1 MNTTFA
7 SIQLAVL
14 VLPVLSI
21 AQPSPTSD
29 TTKPFRAGIEMAG
42 GYAYRLRS
50 TNTLPGNYVRG
61 GATARLR
68 LKWGSHNVVG
78 AGIETGWLPVSSLSA
93 TNSSTTLGTTDI
105 EASLNAVPVLFVVA
119 LQRFNTQLH
128 IGLGFY
134 DVRVS
139 STVFGSTIRSSEWD
153 FGYMLSLGYAY
164 ALSPAVKLGAE
175 VKWDNISEAQISML
189 SACVRVMVP
198 LWEW

>member
-21 AQPSPTSD
+21 AQPAATSD
-29 TTKPFRAGIEMAG
+29 TTKHFRAGIEMMG

-68 LKWGSHNVVG
+68 LKWGSHQVVG
-78 AGIETGWLPVSSLSA
+78 AGIETGWLSISSLSA
-93 TNSSTTLGTTDI
+93 TSSSTPLGTTDI
-105 EASLNAVPVLFVVA
+105 EASLSAVPLLFVVA

-128 IGLGFY
+128 VGLGY
-134 DVRVS
+134 YNVRVS
-139 STVFGSTIRSSEWD
+139 STVFGSAIRSSEWD
-153 FGYMLSLGYAY
+153 FGYMVSLGYAY
-164 ALSPAVKLGAE
+164 ALDPAVKLGVE

-189 SACVRVMVP
+189 STCVRVMVP